1 MRWPALAV
9 ACCVALLGLAGC
21 YAVRQPPQIGE
32 AVRIEVVSD
41 RGRLVQAQAF
51 LDTAIGDSLVERLG
65 WEVSPVGSARLEL
78 SIAQEYIDVSQRDSR
93 GIPNQWVIRLQ
104 GTALLVCQKGNIY
117 EHFSGLGYATGLND
131 QDEGLRIA
139 AQDAAWGLTS
149 WLETET
155 KKLR

>member
-1 MRWPALAV
+1 VRWAALAV
-9 ACCVALLGLAGC
+9 AGCVAALGGC
-21 YAVRQPPQIGE
+21 YAVREPPQIGE
-32 AVRIEVVSD
+32 AVRIEVISD

-51 LDTAIGDSLVERLG
+51 LNTAIGDSIVERLG
-65 WEVSPVGSARLEL
+65 WQVSPVGSARLEL
-78 SIAQEYIDVSQRDSR
+78 SIAQEYIDVSLRDSR
-93 GIPNQWVIRLQ
+93 GVPNQWVIHLQ

-131 QDEGLRIA
+131 QDAGLRTA

>member
-1 MRWPALAV
+1 MRWAALAV
-9 ACCVALLGLAGC
+9 AGCVAALGGC
-21 YAVRQPPQIGE
+21 YAVREPPQIGE
-32 AVRIEVVSD
+32 AVRIEVISD

-51 LDTAIGDSLVERLG
+51 LNTAIGDSIVERLG
-65 WEVSPVGSARLEL
+65 WQVSPVGSARLEL

-131 QDEGLRIA
+131 QDAGLRTA